1 MKTIDALHDVK
12 GVEVREAP
20 GKIEPSLFER
30 PNSYIGRSVPRPGAP
45 RAVAGRG
52 KYTDDIALPRML
64 HAAFFR
70 SPHAH
75 AKILRI
81 DTSKAATQPGVVRIA
96 TGADIAK
103 RCKTMFG
110 FLSCFVGMKVTPQ
123 HAMAVDRACWHGEPV
138 AIVVAGTRAQ
148 AEDAAELIEIEWEA
162 LPVVIDKETALDPSS
177 PVLHAELGDNLM
189 FEKVIASGDV
199 DAAFAKAD
207 HVLEE
212 TFRFGRH
219 TAVSLEPRG
228 MLADYDPA
236 SELLTLYT
244 SSQVPHM
251 IQTVFARLLG
261 VPEHKLR
268 VIAPDVGGSFGLKI
282 HTFGDELATVAMA
295 IELGR
300 PVKFVA
306 DRMESFVSDIHA
318 RENWVKARIA
328 VSKDGILEAMEIDDL
343 SGVGAYS
350 QYPRTSAF
358 EANQI
363 LNITGGPYAHANYRA
378 RARVVYLNKVPT
390 SQYRAVGHPIGI
402 AVGEAMMDMAA
413 AVTGLDPVAIRR
425 RNVMR
430 DNSYPRVTASG
441 VRVQDLS
448 HEACIEKLVAR
459 MQYDALRAE
468 QAALRKKGIYR
479 GIGVAA
485 FIKGTAPGPD
495 GYYGIGGAPIASQD
509 ATMVKLEPSGAIICA
524 VGVSEQGQGVNTV
537 IGQIAADAIGVPL
550 DRVRVISGDTEATP
564 YGGGTYASRATAIG
578 GEATWQA
585 GRALRKEILR
595 IAGALLKAD
604 PTTLD
609 VFEGDVVDASTKSVR
624 VTLAEIGRIAHF
636 QVGELP
642 PDIQPEIMVTRHY
655 RMVGNLYIF
664 TNGMHG
670 SYVEVDTDTGFIK
683 LLKHWIVE
691 DCGRIINPNLADEQV
706 RGGCVQGIGGGM
718 YEHCIYDAAGQLQN
732 GTMVDYLT
740 PMAGEMPDIDVAH
753 VQTPTKI
760 TELGAKGAGESG
772 TGAAPGAVM
781 CAVNDALR
789 PFGARVTEQPMTP
802 AVVLKA
808 LGRY

>member
-1 MKTIDALHDVK
+1 MDSLERSLI
-12 GVEVREAP
+12 AP
-20 GKIEPSLFER
+20 LTRTEGL
-30 PNSYIGRSVPRPGAP
+30 IGQSVPRSNAP

-52 KYTDDIALPRML
+52 RYTDDLALPRML
-64 HAAFFR
+64 HAAFLR

-75 AKILRI
+75 ARIVKI
-81 DTSKAATQPGVVRIA
+81 DTSIASTMPGVVRVA
-96 TGADIAK
+96 TGAELAD
-103 RCKTMFG
+103 RCKPMVG
-110 FLSCFVGMKVTPQ
+110 LLSCFVGMKAAPQ
-123 HAMAVDRACWHGEPV
+123 PAMAVDRACWHGEPV
-138 AIVVAGTRAQ
+138 AIVVANTRAQ
-148 AEDAAELIEIEWEA
+148 AEDAVERIEVEWEP
-162 LPVVIDKETALDPSS
+162 LPVAIDKTTALEPGS
-177 PVLHAELGDNLM
+177 PLVHTALGDNLM
-189 FEKVIASGDV
+189 FEKTIGSGNV
-199 DAAFAKAD
+199 DEAFAKAD
-207 HVLEE
+207 IVLEE
-212 TFRFGRH
+212 SFHFGRH
-219 TAVSLEPRG
+219 TAVSLEPRAII
-228 MLADYDPA
+228 ADYEPA
-236 SELLTLYT
+236 SAMLTLTT

-251 IQTVFARLLG
+251 IQTVFSKLLG
-261 VPEHKLR
+261 IPEHRLR
-268 VIAPDVGGSFGLKI
+268 VVAPDVGGSFGMKI
-282 HTFGDELATVAMA
+282 HTYGDELATA
-295 IELGR
+295 IVGMELAR

-318 RENWVKARIA
+318 RENLVKARIA
-328 VSKDGILEAMEIDDL
+328 VRKDGTLEAMEIDDI

-363 LNITGGPYAHANYRA
+363 LNITGGPYDHKHYRA

-413 AVTGLDPVAIRR
+413 AATGLDPVEIRR

-441 VRVQDLS
+441 VRVRELS
-448 HEACIEKLVAR
+448 HQACLEKLVER
-459 MQYDALRAE
+459 MNYTALRAE
-468 QAALRKKGIYR
+468 QTELRKKGIYR
-479 GIGVAA
+479 GIGIAT

-509 ATMVKLEPSGAIICA
+509 GTMVKLEPSGAIICA
-524 VGVSEQGQGVNTV
+524 VGVSEQGQGVTTV
-537 IGQIAADAIGVPL
+537 MAQIAADAIGVPL
-550 DRVRVISGDTEATP
+550 DQIRVIAGDTEATP

-595 IAGALLKAD
+595 IAGALLKVD
-604 PTTLD
+604 VDLLD
-609 VFEGDVVDASTKSVR
+609 IVAGNVVDLGTTNVR

-642 PDIQPEIMVTRHY
+642 PEIQPEVMITRHY
-655 RMVGNLYIF
+655 RMVGDLYIF
-664 TNGMHG
+664 TNGVHG

-683 LLKHWIVE
+683 LLRHWIVE

-706 RGGCVQGIGGGM
+706 RGGCVQGIGGGL
-718 YEHCIYDAAGQLQN
+718 YEHCIYDANGQLQN
-732 GTMVDYLT
+732 GTMADYLT

-753 VQTPTKI
+753 VQTPT
-760 TELGAKGAGESG
+760 TVTQLGAKGAGESG

-789 PFGARVTEQPMTP
+789 PFNARVTEQPMTP
-802 AVVLKA
+802 RVVLRA
-808 LGRY
+808 LGRI